1 MPERRSERA
10 SLAAILARV
19 REIKRVVGSDKVYLP
34 GGAHHA
40 IDAAI
45 EHIEDE
51 ASALLGQVRQ
61 GIHENPGTLAIYGN
75 PPGSGR
81 ASERGMR
88 LPIHGQAVHHM
99 GEVIQLRY
107 RRTLKPT
114 GYFYHNHA
122 KGDYLY
128 SILLGEDNQRAL
140 LIARDDG
147 QPLWGKE

>member
-75 PPGSGR
+75 PPSRRGGS
-81 ASERGMR
+81 
-88 LPIHGQAVHHM
+88 AVQVRVQHHL
-99 GEVIQLRY
+99 GEIIQLRY

-114 GYFYHNHA
+114 GYFYHDHD
-122 KGDYLY
+122 KGDHLY
-128 SILLGEDNQRAL
+128 AVVLGGGNQKGL